1 LVTNRSCQSRAT
13 AIRDDISVSD
23 TEFRGERAGAAPGAA
38 ETIPPAGVFL
48 VGYVRGEAVACGGVR
63 PRPEGHNSN
72 PYAARWF
79 EKAL

>member
-1 LVTNRSCQSRAT
+1 
-13 AIRDDISVSD
+13 VSD
-23 TEFRGERAGAAPGAA
+23 TGFRVERACAPAGAD
-38 ETIPPAGVFL
+38 EMIPPAGVVL

-63 PRPEGHNSN
+63 PRPEGYNGN